1 MTMSTRANSLWE
13 TASRERVTALVDA
26 RLLQVVAR
34 AYIEVPFYSWF
45 YGQAGVDPR
54 RFTSSDDV
62 RRDLPFVTKA
72 DLLAFQDSPE
82 WERLD
87 QREVRQFHLTS
98 GTSGAGRE
106 VHLRDQRDLAA
117 FGTGGGYSFVWAG
130 LRPGDRILLTIPYT
144 QTMAGPY
151 FQAACEAAGVVP
163 VNGFTLDSEMRI
175 DALGRYGCAAVS
187 ITPSHL
193 HRLTVLAQQQ
203 GLEPARDLPR
213 FKAVIMSGESYGI
226 GWARSMETYWGA
238 RLHEGW
244 GATQTL
250 GVAMATCARG
260 AVVDG
265 PRGPARGTLHGL
277 DHRCVIE
284 VLDGNEPAR
293 PGGVGE
299 IVITTLRMSAM
310 PCLRFRMG
318 DRVRRCAAACLCGAT
333 SSTYVAASIGRID
346 DMMKVRGMN
355 VWPAAVDAAV
365 FESTAVADY
374 RGRLFTDDQGREQ
387 MELTVELRP
396 DIASTDELQAA
407 LRAMVKARVGITPK
421 MRIVTPGGLAESILA
436 ATGTFKARR
445 WTDQRLGQTVAS
457 A

>member
-1 MTMSTRANSLWE
+1 VTLSTRANSLWE

-26 RLLQVVAR
+26 RLLQVLAR
-34 AYIEVPFYSWF
+34 AYVEVPFYRWF

-54 RFTSSDDV
+54 RFRSSDDV

-163 VNGFTLDSEMRI
+163 VNGFTLDSETRI

-203 GLEPARDLPR
+203 GIEPARDLPR
-213 FKAVIMSGESYGI
+213 FKAVIMSGESYGV
-226 GWARSMETYWGA
+226 GWARSMEAYWGA

-265 PRGPARGTLHGL
+265 PGGPARGTLHGL

-284 VLDGNEPAR
+284 VLDGDEPAP

-299 IVITTLRMSAM
+299 IVITTLRISAM

-318 DRVRRCAAACLCGAT
+318 DRVRRRAGACPCGAT
-333 SSTYVAASIGRID
+333 FSTYVAASIGRID

-355 VWPAAVDAAV
+355 VWPAAVDAAI

-374 RGRLFTDDQGREQ
+374 RGRLLTDDEGREQ
-387 MELTVELRP
+387 MELAVELRP
-396 DIASTDELQAA
+396 GIASPDELQAA
-407 LRAMVKARVGITPK
+407 LRAAVKARVGITPTV
-421 MRIVTPGGLAESILA
+421 RIVTPGGLAEPILA
-436 ATGTFKARR
+436 GTDTFKARR

>member
-1 MTMSTRANSLWE
+1 MSTSTRANSLWE
-13 TASRERVTALVDA
+13 TASRERVAALVGA

-34 AYIEVPFYSWF
+34 AYDEVPFYGWF
-45 YGQAGVDPR
+45 YQQAGVDPR

-72 DLLAFQDSPE
+72 DLLAFQNSPQ

-163 VNGFTLDSEMRI
+163 VNGFTLDSETRI

-203 GLEPARDLPR
+203 GLEPVRDLPR
-213 FKAVIMSGESYGI
+213 FRAVIMSGESYGI
-226 GWARSMETYWGA
+226 EWARSMEAYWGA

-265 PRGPARGTLHGL
+265 PAGPARGTLHGL

-284 VLDGNEPAR
+284 VLDGDKPVQPDGA
-293 PGGVGE
+293 GE
-299 IVITTLRMSAM
+299 IVITALRMSAM

-318 DRVRRCAAACLCGAT
+318 DQVRRRAPACACGAT

-355 VWPAAVDAAV
+355 VWPSAVNAAV
-365 FESTAVADY
+365 FESSAVADY
-374 RGRLFTDDQGREQ
+374 RGRLYTDEEGREQ
-387 MELTVELRP
+387 MELAVELRP
-396 DIASTDELQAA
+396 GAAGLDTVAAA
-407 LRAMVKARVGITPK
+407 LRAAMKTRVGITPQ
-421 MRIVTPGGLAESILA
+421 MRIVPPGGLAEPILA
-436 ATGTFKARR
+436 AAGTFKARR
-445 WTDQRLGQTVAS
+445 WSDERLGQTAS
-457 A
+457 SR